1 MIRSYL
7 YIYHT
12 FRLHNKADILGEAGL
27 NLLRWHIGY
36 KTGRDYDY
44 FADYRI
50 QSGNLEQFHL
60 RNDNLVIRQ
69 IFLTIK
75 I

>member
-1 MIRSYL
+1 MIRDYL
-7 YIYHT
+7 YIYRN

-27 NLLRWHIGY
+27 NRLRWHIGY
-36 KTGRDYDY
+36 KTGQDCDY

-50 QSGNLEQFHL
+50 QSGNLEQLHL
-60 RNDNLVIRQ
+60 RIDNLLIRQ
-69 IFLTIK
+69 IFLTIR